1 MDSIKNILNGLLD
14 KADHARFQIEFV
26 FRDARQFTGLQ
37 NCQARSA
44 QAIDSHIN
52 ASLTALNLAKVALAK
67 EQPNDEPLYF
77 SVGSLKLK
85 RTLFNE
91 HLLKLFICYLDL
103 DPTLIKSHPLY
114 PELLEYGSLA
124 A

>member
-1 MDSIKNILNGLLD
+1 MLASRLSLFSAMLDSLPGFKIAKLAPLKPLI
-14 KADHARFQIEFV
+14 HTSMQ
-26 FRDARQFTGLQ
+26 
-37 NCQARSA
+37 
-44 QAIDSHIN
+44 N

-77 SVGSLKLK
+77 SVGSLK

-91 HLLKLFICYLDL
+91 HLLELFICYLDL